1 MTPQQA
7 YRIDWRKVVSDA
19 LPSFLRK
26 PLIIALLLSSLAP
39 LIWLYHRFLEGRLR
53 DFYKLQ
59 HNGQV
64 CSLLGVLEEQ
74 YPSALGLHYRIED
87 VKRRGTVIY
96 THSETR
102 TNVPVAY
109 PEGNRKVLITGSENH
124 GTDPSSFVVYVPQD
138 IYDTK
143 LSEVQWLVDQ
153 YRLPTKH
160 PIYIRLSKP

>member
-7 YRIDWRKVVSDA
+7 YRIDWRKIVSDA

-26 PLIIALLLSSLAP
+26 PLIISLLLASIAP
-39 LIWLYHRFLEGRLR
+39 LIWLYHRFFQARLR

-74 YPSALGLHYRIED
+74 YPSSLGLHYRIED

-96 THSETR
+96 THSEKR

-109 PEGNRKVLITGSENH
+109 PEGNRKVLTPPPLWSTYPRIST
-124 GTDPSSFVVYVPQD
+124 TPSSLRCSG
-138 IYDTK
+138 
-143 LSEVQWLVDQ
+143 LSTSIDSQPSTPSTSD
-153 YRLPTKH
+153 
-160 PIYIRLSKP
+160 